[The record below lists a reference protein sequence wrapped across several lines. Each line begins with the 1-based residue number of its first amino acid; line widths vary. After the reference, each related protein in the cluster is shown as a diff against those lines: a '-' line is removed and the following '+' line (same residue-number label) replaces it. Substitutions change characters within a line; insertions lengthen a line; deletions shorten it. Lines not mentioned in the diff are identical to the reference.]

1 MGKKDV
7 ISKIYL
13 GAADRIADLLNNEL
27 FEGGSAV
34 AASDIMELDSTA
46 ASTLKEE
53 DNIVNVRV
61 VAKDL
66 VRKVRFG
73 IQVMLFAIEEQSDIH
88 YAMPLKVLNGDAALY
103 DKQWR
108 GIRREHKRKK
118 DLSGAEYLSG
128 FGREDHL
135 VPVLSVVLYFGEQEW
150 DGPLCLK
157 EMMDLSTL
165 PEEVREKIA
174 DYPVHLI
181 DVRRYSHAERF
192 RTDLKLVFGFLQRA
206 SEPEELTEFIEEN
219 TKEFSSLTEDAYDM
233 IASMS
238 KTGELKELKK
248 DVEQTE
254 DYDMCKAIDMMVADG
269 EKRGEE
275 RGIKLGEERGI
286 KLGEE
291 RGEARGIRLGEERG
305 IETDRNIFRLYKKGY
320 KQNEIAD
327 TLNISLER
335 VKDFL
340 DDEAV

>member
-1 MGKKDV
+1 M
-7 ISKIYL
+7 
-13 GAADRIADLLNNEL
+13 
-27 FEGGSAV
+27 
-34 AASDIMELDSTA
+34 
-46 ASTLKEE
+46 
-53 DNIVNVRV
+53 
-61 VAKDL
+61 
-66 VRKVRFG
+66 
-73 IQVMLFAIEEQSDIH
+73 
-88 YAMPLKVLNGDAALY
+88 
-103 DKQWR
+103 
-108 GIRREHKRKK
+108 
-118 DLSGAEYLSG
+118 
-128 FGREDHL
+128 
-135 VPVLSVVLYFGEQEW
+135 
-150 DGPLCLK
+150 
-157 EMMDLSTL
+157 
-165 PEEVREKIA
+165 
-174 DYPVHLI
+174 
-181 DVRRYSHAERF
+181 
-192 RTDLKLVFGFLQRA
+192 FGFLQRA

>member
-1 MGKKDV
+1 M
-7 ISKIYL
+7 
-13 GAADRIADLLNNEL
+13 
-27 FEGGSAV
+27 
-34 AASDIMELDSTA
+34 
-46 ASTLKEE
+46 
-53 DNIVNVRV
+53 
-61 VAKDL
+61 
-66 VRKVRFG
+66 RKVRFG

-88 YAMPLKVLNGDAALY
+88 YAMPLKVLNGDAAFY
-103 DKQWR
+103 DKQWS

-118 DLSGAEYLSG
+118 DLSGAEYISG
-128 FGREDHL
+128 FGREDSL

-181 DVRRYSHAERF
+181 DVRRYPHAERF

-248 DVEQTE
+248 DVGQE
-254 DYDMCKAIDMMVADG
+254 DYNMCKAIDMMVADG

-275 RGIKLGEERGI
+275 RGEARGIKLGEKRGEARGI

-291 RGEARGIRLGEERG
+291 RGEMRG
-305 IETDRNIFRLYKKGY
+305 IEIGRNIFRLYMKGY
-320 KQNEIAD
+320 KQKEIAD
-327 TLNISLER
+327 KLKISLER

-340 DDEAV
+340 GEEATI

>member
-46 ASTLKEE
+46 ASILKDE

-66 VRKVRFG
+66 VRKVQFG

-103 DKQWR
+103 DKQWS

-118 DLSGAEYLSG
+118 DLSGAEYISG

-181 DVRRYSHAERF
+181 DVRRYPHAERF

-248 DVEQTE
+248 DVGQE
-254 DYDMCKAIDMMVADG
+254 DYNMCKAIDMMVADG

-275 RGIKLGEERGI
+275 RGEARGIKLGEKRGEARGI

-291 RGEARGIRLGEERG
+291 RGEMRG
-305 IETDRNIFRLYKKGY
+305 IEIGRNIFRLYMKGY
-320 KQNEIAD
+320 KQKEIAD
-327 TLNISLER
+327 KLKISLER

-340 DDEAV
+340 GEEATI